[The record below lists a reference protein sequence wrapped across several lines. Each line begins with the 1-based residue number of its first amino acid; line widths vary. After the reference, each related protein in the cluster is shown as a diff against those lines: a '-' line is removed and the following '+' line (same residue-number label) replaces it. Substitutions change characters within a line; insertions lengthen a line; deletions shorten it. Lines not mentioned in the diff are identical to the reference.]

1 MPGTLIAHAGANKI
15 SREELAEIVTPEAT
29 DTFRPI
35 PHHELIDTLVET
47 LSFRHIQVVQEEYA
61 VTPDGSKMFGL
72 IGLDATFLDC
82 RFSIGVRN
90 AHDKSMRLGLVAG
103 YRVFVC
109 DNMAFQGEFHPV
121 LAKHSK
127 RFNLQDALTIGV
139 DRIQRNWTPL
149 QEALERRRNFEI
161 TPDQARLRIYE
172 AFMTGQFPIKLMKG
186 VDKEFFHPQYE
197 EFKPQTLWSLENAFT
212 STFKALKPVPQYQA
226 TAKLGRFISDITP
239 PFN

>member
-1 MPGTLIAHAGANKI
+1 MLMAHRGANKI
-15 SREELAEIVTPEAT
+15 SREELALINTPEAT

-35 PHHELIDTLVET
+35 PHHELINTLTET
-47 LSFRHIQVVQEEYA
+47 LSFRHIQVVKEEYA
-61 VTPDGSKMFGL
+61 VSPEGGKMFGL
-72 IGLDATFLDC
+72 LELDATFLDC

-127 RFNLQDALTIGV
+127 NFVLQDALTLGV
-139 DRIQRNWTPL
+139 DRIQRNWTPM
-149 QEALERRRNFEI
+149 QQALEHRRNFQL
-161 TPDQARLRIYE
+161 TDDQARLKIYE
-172 AFMTGQFPIKLMKG
+172 AFIAGRFPIKLMKG
-186 VDKEFFHPQYE
+186 VDREFFCPQYD
-197 EFKPQTLWSLENAFT
+197 EFKPKTLWSLENAFT
-212 STFKALKPVPQYQA
+212 STFKQLKPVPQFQA
-226 TAKLGRFISDITP
+226 TASLGKFISAITP